1 MKFLAFN
8 NGYCVSDIK
17 YVNKKL
23 KSKKIKFPAT
33 FFYLEIE
40 GIKLL
45 FDTGYSK
52 SLSNSSN
59 IFEKLYSI
67 LTKVFC
73 IKDADEV
80 LLENNINPNEIQ
92 YIIMSHFHPDHYG
105 SLNKFPNASIIC
117 SNEASILLSSSDI
130 IKIRNLVLKNLI
142 PNDVEKRILKIENFT
157 KEEMYENRFY
167 NILNLNEIYAFHL
180 EGHAIGHIG
189 IYLKTLRK
197 LIIFDAVWS
206 KDNLE
211 GMQPSKLV
219 KNMVSHSVKEYDK
232 SINKINDLISLLEED
247 VKDKIEII
255 IAHDEKFLRSP
266 YEF

>member
-1 MKFLAFN
+1 M
-8 NGYCVSDIK
+8 
-17 YVNKKL
+17 
-23 KSKKIKFPAT
+23 
-33 FFYLEIE
+33 
-40 GIKLL
+40 
-45 FDTGYSK
+45 
-52 SLSNSSN
+52 
-59 IFEKLYSI
+59 
-67 LTKVFC
+67 
-73 IKDADEV
+73 
-80 LLENNINPNEIQ
+80 
-92 YIIMSHFHPDHYG
+92 
-105 SLNKFPNASIIC
+105 
-117 SNEASILLSSSDI
+117 
-130 IKIRNLVLKNLI
+130 IKIY
-142 PNDVEKRILKIENFT
+142 KIENFT